1 MSYTNSKLNFISIDQ
16 PNDSFED
23 DLIDEDEGY
32 FENHQPNVGLKPNVV
47 RLKEAINKE
56 LKARNHGGWRNAFV
70 PMKIIRMS

>member
-32 FENHQPNVGLKPNVV
+32 FENHQPDQPNVV

-56 LKARNHGGWRNAFV
+56 LNARNHRGWRDAFI
-70 PMKIIRMS
+70 PMKIVRMS